1 MYAQMTNIAKFVI
14 ITTALG
20 CYGWYLGSFKATIDT
35 QMAQMSSSYVNAGQV
50 AAQELK

>member
-1 MYAQMTNIAKFVI
+1 MTNTAKFVI
-14 ITTALG
+14 ITAALG

-35 QMAQMSSSYVNAGQV
+35 QMAQMSSSYVNAGQI

>member
-1 MYAQMTNIAKFVI
+1 MTNTAKFVI

-20 CYGWYLGSFKATIDT
+20 CYGWYLGSLKTTIDT
-35 QMAQMSSSYVNAGQV
+35 QMAQMSSSYVNAGQI